1 MELTDR
7 STLRPRAIAS
17 RWLHPWF
24 FLATLTFLVGA
35 AVGAGAMTLAS
46 PDALASAAATFGN
59 PDIFP
64 DRLTTW
70 TIFSNNVVAL
80 GVVAAGTV
88 SFGAAAAFALLFNG
102 LLLGA
107 IVVLVSSE
115 TGPLVLLAL
124 ILPHGVLE
132 LPALFLVGGVAYRVS
147 RRLVAYL
154 RGNEGPPTD
163 RELGEAAAL
172 IAVAVLLLAVA
183 AFIEAN
189 VTPKIGQAVA
199 G

>member
-1 MELTDR
+1 MDPRAE
-7 STLRPRAIAS
+7 TLRSRAA

-24 FLATLTFLVGA
+24 LLATATFLVGGVGG
-35 AVGAGAMTLAS
+35 VGAMALAS
-46 PDALASAAATFGN
+46 PDALSTAAEAFGG
-59 PDIFP
+59 DVFP

-80 GVVAAGTV
+80 GVVASGTV

-107 IVVLVSSE
+107 IVAAATAETSLLVV
-115 TGPLVLLAL
+115 TAL

-132 LPALFLVGGVAYRVS
+132 LPALFLVGGVAYRVTW
-147 RRLVAYL
+147 RLVSYL
-154 RGNEGPPTD
+154 RGADDRPPTH

-172 IAVAVLLLAVA
+172 VVVAVLLLAVA

-189 VTPKIGQAVA
+189 VTPAVGRAVA

>member
-1 MELTDR
+1 M
-7 STLRPRAIAS
+7 
-17 RWLHPWF
+17 
-24 FLATLTFLVGA
+24 
-35 AVGAGAMTLAS
+35 
-46 PDALASAAATFGN
+46 
-59 PDIFP
+59 
-64 DRLTTW
+64 
-70 TIFSNNVVAL
+70 
-80 GVVAAGTV
+80 
-88 SFGAAAAFALLFNG
+88 
-102 LLLGA
+102 
-107 IVVLVSSE
+107 
-115 TGPLVLLAL
+115 
-124 ILPHGVLE
+124 
-132 LPALFLVGGVAYRVS
+132 S